1 MADKNVYRRKR
12 AQRRRLRVRGK
23 VQGTGER
30 PRLSVAKSLNH
41 VYVQLIDDEQAITL
55 VSAATNQEA
64 VAGRL
69 GEAKSKID
77 AAKVAG
83 QVIAEAAKEKGIEQ
97 VVFDRNQYRYHGRV
111 KAVAEGARDAGLK
124 F

>member
-1 MADKNVYRRKR
+1 MADKNVKRRVR

-55 VSAATNQEA
+55 AAAASNTET
-64 VAGRL
+64 VTGRL
-69 GEAKSKID
+69 GDDKTKIGV
-77 AAKVAG
+77 AKVVG
-83 QVIAEAAKEKGIEQ
+83 QVIAEAAKEKGIES

-111 KAVAEGARDAGLK
+111 KAVADGAREGGLK